1 MRCTVCGFE
10 NRGTIF
16 CELCGT
22 ANEIELALLEPRR
35 MTWQMD
41 YDPYAT
47 QKLELDYDPYATQR
61 LELDYDP
68 YATQK
73 LAVGYGAYAAQEQ
86 ASGYNAYDMEQT
98 EVLYSR

>member
-47 QKLELDYDPYATQR
+47 QKLELDYDPYATQ
-61 LELDYDP
+61 
-68 YATQK
+68 K